1 MTDKFLKLYVQ
12 PYFSLVNS
20 ISLSR
25 SFSFGLGLKPIPFSL
40 MDSARILDG
49 SSTSRFGWAVTEK
62 VPRPSIVTV
71 LPSFQG
77 FRYQKSQI
85 FDHPFNIPI
94 RESTGIGHLF
104 CQHIEVDITITYGGN
119 RILYLLFAGNII
131 IDFCEFVPYCHAVP
145 FLLDLILLLV
155 TSKVTTFYITD
166 Y

>member
-62 VPRPSIVTV
+62 VPKPSIVTV
-71 LPSFQG
+71 LPSFN
-77 FRYQKSQI
+77 
-85 FDHPFNIPI
+85 HPFNIPI
-94 RESTGIGHLF
+94 REGAGIGHLF
-104 CQHIEVDITITYGGN
+104 CQHIEVYITITYGGN

-155 TSKVTTFYITD
+155 ISKVTTFYITD